1 MPFASA
7 RNVVRRL
14 SLGPHY
20 ANVPVKSR
28 MLVLLSDAASKP
40 SPRKKKKTTPKSP
53 QSSRSSRSRAPSP
66 SADRDGFSI
75 AVEPSHGSSASTP
88 VVSSPST
95 AVRESSSSEVRGDDL
110 EDEVPTSTEDN
121 IPLEPGEVPPEASSE
136 AVIVLSDRCESSLTV
151 ASVSCPVREVL
162 PSTVTPPSPE
172 HTLPLSGDVVLPVVN
187 PVVTP
192 DEPISPSASSTSTLI
207 FGSDDENESKS
218 EAPRPAA
225 ATVSP
230 RLQPAS
236 DPVVGLQLDNV
247 EVGPLDGPSSP
258 SPDPAVLP
266 LGSVEGDEGHPDD
279 LSGPDNAS
287 GSDPRSASEWF
298 PDVDS
303 GESVVDESTGV
314 AVATTPS
321 SDSPS
326 DVIAETAVERVVVAD
341 APGSPPS
348 TRARTRRRTPRRSRA
363 PAPTT
368 ARSRSSQ
375 VVATL
380 SSTPGADPSSMRPL
394 PVPPP
399 VHGDQP
405 LVRYSKQVVKWA
417 RPYLSPCFHRPGAL
431 KCWIQILNSRLPTPQ
446 PNKIRTIAP
455 AEV

>member
-1 MPFASA
+1 METDPLEESTPEARAADARKTTPGTSGDAVRKRKKRRSSSVARAPLRKRPREEPNASVGEYSA
-7 RNVVRRL
+7 LVSGDSVAAPDDVVEG
-14 SLGPHY
+14 SS
-20 ANVPVKSR
+20 AQ
-28 MLVLLSDAASKP
+28 LSDAVSKP
-40 SPRKKKKTTPKSP
+40 SPHKKKKTTPKSP
-53 QSSRSSRSRAPSP
+53 QSSRSSRSRVPSP

-95 AVRESSSSEVRGDDL
+95 AVRESSSSKVRGDDL
-110 EDEVPTSTEDN
+110 EDEVPTSTEET

-151 ASVSCPVREVL
+151 ASWP
-162 PSTVTPPSPE
+162 
-172 HTLPLSGDVVLPVVN
+172 G
-187 PVVTP
+187 
-192 DEPISPSASSTSTLI
+192 EPISPSASSTSTLI
-207 FGSDDENESKS
+207 FSSDDENESKL
-218 EAPRPAA
+218 EAPRPSP

-258 SPDPAVLP
+258 SPDPAGLP
-266 LGSVEGDEGHPDD
+266 LGSVEEDEGHPDD

-298 PDVDS
+298 SDVDS
-303 GESVVDESTGV
+303 GESVVDESTSV
-314 AVATTPS
+314 AVTTTPS

-348 TRARTRRRTPRRSRA
+348 TRARTRRRTPRRSCA

-394 PVPPP
+394 PVPGEPTSPP
-399 VHGDQP
+399 ASSIAQVADHRGLPQEPLDQASQRVLP
-405 LVRYSKQVVKWA
+405 C
-417 RPYLSPCFHRPGAL
+417 SP
-431 KCWIQILNSRLPTPQ
+431 
-446 PNKIRTIAP
+446 
-455 AEV
+455 

>member
-1 MPFASA
+1 APDDVVEGSSA
-7 RNVVRRL
+7 Q
-14 SLGPHY
+14 
-20 ANVPVKSR
+20 
-28 MLVLLSDAASKP
+28 LSDAASKP

-53 QSSRSSRSRAPSP
+53 QSSRSSRSRASSP

-88 VVSSPST
+88 VVSSSST
-95 AVRESSSSEVRGDDL
+95 AVRESSSSKVRGDDL
-110 EDEVPTSTEDN
+110 EDEVPTPTEET

-136 AVIVLSDRCESSLTV
+136 SVIVLSDRCESSLTV
-151 ASVSCPVREVL
+151 ASVSCPAREVL

-247 EVGPLDGPSSP
+247 EVGPLDGPSSH
-258 SPDPAVLP
+258 SPDPAGLP

-314 AVATTPS
+314 AVATTPP

-394 PVPPP
+394 PVPPL

-431 KCWIQILNSRLPTPQ
+431 KCWIQILNSR
-446 PNKIRTIAP
+446 
-455 AEV
+455 

>member
-1 MPFASA
+1 METDPLEESTPEARAADARKTTSGTSGDAVRKRKKRRSSSVARAPLRKRPREDPNTSVGESSA
-7 RNVVRRL
+7 LVSGDSVAAPDDVVEG
-14 SLGPHY
+14 SS
-20 ANVPVKSR
+20 AQF
-28 MLVLLSDAASKP
+28 SDAASKP

-95 AVRESSSSEVRGDDL
+95 AVRESSSSKVRGDDL
-110 EDEVPTSTEDN
+110 EDEVPTSTEET

-151 ASVSCPVREVL
+151 ASVSCPAREVL

-247 EVGPLDGPSSP
+247 EVGPLDG
-258 SPDPAVLP
+258 
-266 LGSVEGDEGHPDD
+266 
-279 LSGPDNAS
+279 
-287 GSDPRSASEWF
+287 
-298 PDVDS
+298 
-303 GESVVDESTGV
+303 
-314 AVATTPS
+314 
-321 SDSPS
+321 
-326 DVIAETAVERVVVAD
+326 
-341 APGSPPS
+341 
-348 TRARTRRRTPRRSRA
+348 
-363 PAPTT
+363 
-368 ARSRSSQ
+368 
-375 VVATL
+375 
-380 SSTPGADPSSMRPL
+380 
-394 PVPPP
+394 
-399 VHGDQP
+399 
-405 LVRYSKQVVKWA
+405 
-417 RPYLSPCFHRPGAL
+417 
-431 KCWIQILNSRLPTPQ
+431 
-446 PNKIRTIAP
+446 
-455 AEV
+455 